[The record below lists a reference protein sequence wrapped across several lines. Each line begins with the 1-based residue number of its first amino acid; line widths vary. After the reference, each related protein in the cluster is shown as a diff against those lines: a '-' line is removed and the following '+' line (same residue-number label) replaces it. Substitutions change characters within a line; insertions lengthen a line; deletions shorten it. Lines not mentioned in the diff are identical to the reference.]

1 MDIGLKVLLTGV
13 NASWTHSNLALYYL
27 RTLITDL
34 SHEVHILEL
43 TLKQPVSEALEIIYQ
58 AKPEVLCASVYIW
71 NAEYWKQLIPEVRK
85 LIPKVVIIAGGPE
98 ISFNQKSRDA
108 VKPNI
113 LIEGCGEA
121 AFRALAERNFACSE
135 KVITGERMPLEQI
148 PFPYTE
154 SDKARLHGKMIYYE
168 ASRGCACRCS
178 YCLSARDEECEQLP
192 VERVKTD
199 LHKLIAL
206 QPKVIKLVDRSFNQ
220 NRKWARAIWQEVI
233 KLETDIPFHFEVHP
247 DWLEEEDFQLLSQAP
262 QGRIQFEIGIQS
274 VHPQTL
280 RMANR
285 KSDWNKVKMNLEAL
299 RMRTAIPL
307 HTDLIVGLPKEGN
320 DEIRASVDAV
330 LQTYPHELQL
340 GFLKILAGTPLAE
353 KASEL
358 GYIWSETA
366 PYQVLQTSE
375 LEFDEI
381 RLWEKIAQLI
391 NQYWNTGD
399 FSTVWRKAI
408 TWREP
413 VQCLFE
419 LLELNLGEDRQL
431 HPLSRIKRFEQMA
444 KWLRANRSDFE
455 QQYLLDALNW
465 DWCRK
470 AEEAWYPDFL
480 DGSVALQFRKRHY
493 KAIKE
498 WLQNKYG
505 QQSKLNCSRFIV
517 FSASSGEFSRD
528 YLQGSSNAV
537 FASSRNSENIPVIL
551 PSIF

>member
-1 MDIGLKVLLTGV
+1 LKVLLTGV

-43 TLKQPVSEALEIIYQ
+43 TLKQSVSEALEIIYQ
-58 AKPEVLCASVYIW
+58 AKPEVLCASIYIW
-71 NAEYWKQLIPEVRK
+71 NAEYWKQLVSEVRK
-85 LIPKVVIIAGGPE
+85 LLPQAVIIAGGPE

-108 VKPNI
+108 VKPDI
-113 LIEGCGEA
+113 LIEGYGEA

-192 VERVKTD
+192 IERVKTD

-274 VHPQTL
+274 VHSQTL
-280 RMANR
+280 RMVNR
-285 KSDWNKVKMNLEAL
+285 KSDWKQVKVHLEAL
-299 RMRTAIPL
+299 RMRTVIPL

-320 DEIRASVDAV
+320 DEIRASVNAV
-330 LQTYPHELQL
+330 FQTYPHELQL

-353 KASEL
+353 KASEI

-399 FSTVWRKAI
+399 FSTVWRKVI

-419 LLELNLGEDRQL
+419 LLELNLGEYRQL

-444 KWLRANRSDFE
+444 KWLHANRSDFA